1 MTSEI
6 RLGRYQQTL
15 VPFVRP
21 VDALS
26 SAVYVVGSPGMGKST
41 LLGNLCEQYG
51 AAGDGVLL
59 LDIKGD
65 LARDIASRSR
75 LPERITYIQPGV
87 IHAPDGDRVWT
98 LNPFEGHRSRADAMG
113 HIATNVLDSFD
124 RMGRTDLTIMANIR
138 QSLAHAIRLALT
150 TPEPT
155 LLDLLLIVVD
165 QSYRQETMRQA
176 RSLNH
181 VSRRF
186 WTDLDDAKFPARE
199 RRSQLNTTRNRLE
212 ALLMDRDIN
221 LFVGNYAST
230 LRLKAW
236 LDAGKTILVDLGLPL
251 PRGIGI
257 DIGNVIMAQMI
268 TEIFLRGEHEKQ
280 RTWRLVVD
288 EFHEF
293 VGDNFATIITEARSY
308 NVFPVLAHQD
318 RSQLERMPGRT
329 LRTAVGHAGVQVL
342 MATSPEDRVAYA
354 SLYGRD
360 QADLVL
366 GLERF
371 KASVSLLDGLAGKRQ
386 TEILV
391 LDDWWGDVIPGQ
403 LAQLQQAAHEHTLPK
418 RDIVHR
424 NNGRYWDRLDAIGRR
439 PAASGERDEPAPVR
453 RNSRRNKA
461 GPAKAPPGTRP
472 PQSGPGQAPAPGDDP
487 VRDAGA
493 DGPRPASLLDG
504 PPDF

>member
-21 VDALS
+21 VDALR

-51 AAGDGVLL
+51 TAGDGVLL

-65 LARDIASRSR
+65 LARDIAGRSQH
-75 LPERITYIQPGV
+75 PENIIYVQPGT
-87 IHAPDGDRVWT
+87 IRFADGDRVWT
-98 LNPFEGHRSRADAMG
+98 LNPFEGHRSRPDAVG

-124 RMGRTDLTIMANIR
+124 RMGRTDLAIMANIR

-150 TPEPT
+150 TSEPT

-165 QSYRQETMRQA
+165 QSYRQETLRAA
-176 RSLNH
+176 RALNH

-186 WTDLDDAKFPARE
+186 WSDLDDPKFPARE

-212 ALLMDRDIN
+212 ALLMDREIN
-221 LFVGNYAST
+221 LFVGNYTST
-230 LRLKAW
+230 LRLKEW
-236 LDAGKTILVDLGLPL
+236 LDQGKTILVDLGLPL

-268 TEIFLRGEHEKQ
+268 TEIFLRGEQEKQ

-318 RSQLERMPGRT
+318 RSQLDRIPGRT

-371 KASVSLLDGLAGKRQ
+371 KASVSIMDGLAGKRQ

-403 LAQLQQAAHEHTLPK
+403 LATLQQAAHAHTLAK
-418 RDIVHR
+418 RDIVAR
-424 NNGRYWDRLDAIGRR
+424 NNGRYWDRLDAIGRSPQAEGAHDAS
-439 PAASGERDEPAPVR
+439 PAR
-453 RNSRRNKA
+453 RNPRK
-461 GPAKAPPGTRP
+461 GKPAEKNTPARTHS
-472 PQSGPGQAPAPGDDP
+472 PQSGSGQTPPAGNDP
-487 VRDAGA
+487 ARDSGA
-493 DGPRPASLLDG
+493 DGARSASLLDS